1 MAYTGQQLGFSA
13 GWFPKLKGM
22 ALIDMA
28 RVRKICIEEGALI
41 SLEYLNLGGLTEL
54 ADVPDGIEFL
64 PSIREVHFGTMHPD
78 FSANLHESARTGRLE
93 HVPVTYRRR
102 R

>member
-1 MAYTGQQLGFSA
+1 
-13 GWFPKLKGM
+13 M

-28 RVRKICIEEGALI
+28 RVCQIFIEEGALI
-41 SLEYLNLGGLTEL
+41 SLEYLNIGGLGEL

-78 FSANLHESARTGRLE
+78 FSANLQESARMGRLK
-93 HVPVTYRRR
+93 HIPVMYMR
-102 R
+102 